1 MTKLR
6 NDKVNKVDLKRR
18 NLILNLFDMQITI
31 RRQILYSII
40 FDYIS
45 IELYLCTGDKQQAY
59 QYHYDS
65 YKNFPSSLDTIDW
78 LGSYFIEMEVHR
90 DHTL

>member
-40 FDYIS
+40 FDYIRS
-45 IELYLCTGDKQQAY
+45 YLIIFDY
-59 QYHYDS
+59 
-65 YKNFPSSLDTIDW
+65 I
-78 LGSYFIEMEVHR
+78 
-90 DHTL
+90 